1 MTRMRLLLLAV
12 ILAGPARAEDPS
24 LDQMLGALRVAPD
37 EHAAGLLETEIK
49 SRWQA
54 AASPAV
60 KLLLSRA
67 MREMGEN
74 APGDAVDS
82 FDAALDLSP
91 DLLEAWRGR
100 ALARARMGDAGG
112 AVRDL
117 EEAVRREPRDFAA
130 FQELSHI
137 AEGRG
142 DLDGAVLA
150 WRKLLELDPKSP
162 DGAGRLRTLRRLQ
175 LGQGA

>member
-1 MTRMRLLLLAV
+1 MIQLAFLATVLLVL
-12 ILAGPARAEDPS
+12 PARAEDPS

-37 EHAAGLLETEIK
+37 ERTAGQLETEIK
-49 SRWQA
+49 GRWQA

-67 MREMGEN
+67 MRELGEN

-100 ALARARMGDAGG
+100 ALARAQMGDVAG

-117 EEAVRREPRDFAA
+117 QEAVRREPRDFAA

-137 AEGRG
+137 AEAKG
-142 DLDGAVLA
+142 DLDGAILA
-150 WRKLLELDPKSP
+150 WRKVLELDPRSP
-162 DGAGRLRTLRRLQ
+162 EGAAHMRALQRLR

>member
-1 MTRMRLLLLAV
+1 MIRLTLMLTLLAF
-12 ILAGPARAEDPS
+12 PARADEPS

-37 EHAAGLLETEIK
+37 EQTAGQLEKEIK
-49 SRWQA
+49 ARWQA

-67 MREMGEN
+67 MRELGEN

-100 ALARARMGDAGG
+100 ALARAQMGDAAG

-117 EEAVRREPRDFAA
+117 QEAVRREPRDFAA

-137 AEGRG
+137 AESRG
-142 DLDGAVLA
+142 DLEGAILA
-150 WRKLLELDPKSP
+150 WRKVLELDPKSP
-162 DGAGRLRTLRRLQ
+162 QGAGRMRTLQRLR

>member
-1 MTRMRLLLLAV
+1 MIRLLLAALLSATT
-12 ILAGPARAEDPS
+12 PAQAEEPG
-24 LDQMLGALRVAPD
+24 LDQMLAALQAAPD
-37 EHAAGLLETEIK
+37 DGTAALLEAEIRK
-49 SRWQA
+49 RWQNA
-54 AASPAV
+54 ATPAV

-67 MREMGEN
+67 QREMGEN
-74 APGDAVDS
+74 NPGDAVDS

-100 ALARARMGDAGG
+100 ALARAQMGDPNG

-130 FQELSHI
+130 FEELSQI
-137 AEGRG
+137 AEKRG
-142 DLDGAVLA
+142 DLDGAVQA
-150 WRKLLELDPKSP
+150 WRKVLELDPHAHN
-162 DGAGRLRTLRRLQ
+162 GAARMQSLQRLQ